1 MPSTVEA
8 VAGVV
13 PLLSQKKV
21 VALSLVLV
29 VEVLGQVRVARKT
42 VVLVEHGTLTL

>member
-8 VAGVV
+8 VAVEL
-13 PLLSQKKV
+13 PLVMLWKV
-21 VALSLVLV
+21 VALSLL
-29 VEVLGQVRVARKT
+29 VEVVALVEVMEAHNT